1 MPMQI
6 LLRSYLNKMVHLSCM
21 VFLRLRKVPVA
32 DCQAALFDLQQQ
44 SDHRQRRASAQLYLQ
59 EMTQSTFL
67 HFGHGGGELV
77 AAVLA
82 LALRHDDA
90 LPGLVDAVH
99 IDAIEVRL
107 EPNLFPVFAILPHDR
122 GRRERGGREGAVE
135 RGRRKGSSRDG
146 SSRGCRRE
154 GSSRGVIERG
164 SSRAVV
170 ESRPREWS
178 SSGHRWPQQRCG
190 LQDEHT
196 VGVLDIVKL
205 SREHFWLENL
215 IQLLSHRQALTECG
229 SSFLAAQIETG
240 DLKLVTGIYR

>member
-44 SDHRQRRASAQLYLQ
+44 SDQRQRRASAQLYLQ

-77 AAVLA
+77 ATVLA

-107 EPNLFPVFAILPHDR
+107 EPNFFPVFAILPHDR

-135 RGRRKGSSRDG
+135 RGRRKVSSRDG

-154 GSSRGVIERG
+154 GSSSGVIERG
-164 SSRAVV
+164 SWRAVV
-170 ESRPREWS
+170 ESGRREPSSRVVVERTSMATAEMRPKTPKTNIPSGCVTLSNFRANISGGSRMLYS
-178 SSGHRWPQQRCG
+178 SY
-190 LQDEHT
+190 LT
-196 VGVLDIVKL
+196 VK
-205 SREHFWLENL
+205 H
-215 IQLLSHRQALTECG
+215 
-229 SSFLAAQIETG
+229 
-240 DLKLVTGIYR
+240 

>member
-44 SDHRQRRASAQLYLQ
+44 SDDRQRRASAQLYLQ

-154 GSSRGVIERG
+154 GSSSGVIERG
-164 SSRAVV
+164 SWRAVV
-170 ESRPREWS
+170 ESGRRAVLES
-178 SSGHRWPQQRCG
+178 GSSGHRWPQQRCG

-196 VGVLDIVKL
+196 IGVCDIVKL
-205 SREHFWLENL
+205 SREHFWWLENV
-215 IQLLSHRQALTECG
+215 IQLLSHRQTLTECSCG
-229 SSFLAAQIETG
+229 C
-240 DLKLVTGIYR
+240 V

>member
-44 SDHRQRRASAQLYLQ
+44 SDQRQRRASAQLYLQ

-77 AAVLA
+77 ATVLA

-107 EPNLFPVFAILPHDR
+107 EPNFFPVFAILPHDR

-170 ESRPREWS
+170 ESGRREPS
-178 SSGHRWPQQRCG
+178 SRVVRADIDGHSRDAACKTNIPSVCVTLSNFRANISGG
-190 LQDEHT
+190 
-196 VGVLDIVKL
+196 
-205 SREHFWLENL
+205 SRMLY
-215 IQLLSHRQALTECG
+215 SSYLT
-229 SSFLAAQIETG
+229 A
-240 DLKLVTGIYR
+240 KH